1 MAMIAVCGHTL
12 KRPRLRPLRAASLR
26 AVEQQRVGVGP
37 HAQ

>member
-1 MAMIAVCGHTL
+1 MAMFVDLSRTL
-12 KRPRLRPLRAASLR
+12 KRQRLRPLRAASLR